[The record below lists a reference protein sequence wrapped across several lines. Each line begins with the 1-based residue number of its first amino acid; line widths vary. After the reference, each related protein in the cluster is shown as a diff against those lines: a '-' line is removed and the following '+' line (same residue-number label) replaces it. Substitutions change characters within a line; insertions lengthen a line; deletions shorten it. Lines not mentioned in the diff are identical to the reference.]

1 MDLGRA
7 IVLLAEPELQKALI
21 GTGKFSPTLP
31 YRFDPIL
38 RRGVKE
44 NQLTEED
51 ITALL
56 ASPSLA
62 TSQPVLDKLTF
73 DQPAMTTE
81 IFLEE
86 LTIGGTPKQPTVQI
100 RASGKLYQQGNP
112 NAIKTVSVRSDAL
125 KGKTPSDRLTAA
137 AGQAFREIAAAFVE
151 PPAAFDLPLPVVP
164 VTVKG
169 KKGSAST
176 SKPVAEPMAG
186 EVPGNMSSAIPAE
199 TIAAP
204 ASIPTAAPQIL
215 PTAPGAPLVPQLSA
229 GAPPLGVTGEGATV
243 VF

>member
-86 LTIGGTPKQPTVQI
+86 LTIGGTPK
-100 RASGKLYQQGNP
+100 
-112 NAIKTVSVRSDAL
+112 
-125 KGKTPSDRLTAA
+125 
-137 AGQAFREIAAAFVE
+137 
-151 PPAAFDLPLPVVP
+151 
-164 VTVKG
+164 
-169 KKGSAST
+169 
-176 SKPVAEPMAG
+176 
-186 EVPGNMSSAIPAE
+186 
-199 TIAAP
+199 
-204 ASIPTAAPQIL
+204 
-215 PTAPGAPLVPQLSA
+215 
-229 GAPPLGVTGEGATV
+229 
-243 VF
+243 